1 MKKFN
6 KIYVEITNYC
16 NLNCSFC
23 SKDKRN
29 KREMNVLEFN
39 EVVNK
44 IKDYTKTI
52 YLHLKG
58 EPLLHSKLDEILAI
72 CDKNNINVK
81 ITTNGTL
88 LKSKLNILKKHH
100 IKQINISLHSENN
113 YPNYFEDV
121 FNSCDE
127 LSKNT
132 TIVYR
137 IWVLSNLCLDKIST
151 MIVEKIT
158 NHYKLSTILVDKIK
172 FDKNVKIMDNI
183 YLDKDNEFIW
193 PNEGIDIDDDKGY
206 CLGTK
211 SHIGILSDGTVVPCC
226 LDSDGI
232 INLGNIF
239 ESDLNTIINS
249 DKFKLINEGFSNNKV
264 ICDLCKKC
272 NYLKIFKKMHNKCAK

>member
-23 SKDKRN
+23 SKDKRQ
-29 KREMNVLEFN
+29 KHEMSVNEFS
-39 EVVNK
+39 EVINK

-52 YLHLKG
+52 YLHIKG
-58 EPLLHSKLDEILAI
+58 EPLLHSKLDEILTL

-88 LKSKLNILKKHH
+88 LKSKLNILKKHS
-100 IKQINISLHSENN
+100 IKQINVSLHSENN

-127 LSKNT
+127 LSQNT
-132 TIVYR
+132 NIVYR
-137 IWVLSNLCLDKIST
+137 IWVLNDLKLDKIST
-151 MIVEKIT
+151 MIVEKLQK
-158 NHYKLSTILVDKIK
+158 HYKLSNEIVDKIK
-172 FDKNVKIMDNI
+172 IDKNIKIKDNI

-193 PNEGIDIDDDKGY
+193 PNDGIDDNEEVGY

-211 SHIGILSDGTVVPCC
+211 SHIGILSNGTVVPCC
-226 LDSDGI
+226 LDSDGV
-232 INLGNIF
+232 INLGNIY
-239 ESDLNTIINS
+239 ENDLETIINS
-249 DKFKLINEGFSNNKV
+249 ELFKVINEGFRNNKV

-272 NYLKIFKKMHNKCAK
+272 NYRKRFNNR